1 MYYFNVL
8 LKFTLTPV
16 QEIRILFIPTT
27 MEEANALGW
36 DQFDIILITG
46 DTYID
51 SPYLGTAVIGHVL
64 MDAGYRVGV
73 IAQPDTGSG
82 IDITRLGEPRLFW
95 GVSSGSVD
103 SLVSNYT
110 ATGKRRIQDDL
121 TPGGKNT
128 RRPDRAV
135 IVYTNL
141 IRQHFKDTVPIVI
154 GGIEASLRRI
164 AHYDFRDDRVRRS
177 LLFDAKADILAYGM
191 AERTVVD
198 LAACLKSGKD
208 FHGRCGAFA
217 TSQDTPS
224 VIISNLPSFES
235 VSQDKREFLKMSQIF
250 FRNSDPVS
258 ARGMVQKHGDRYLVH
273 NPPAIPLSSEELD
286 HVYELPY
293 ERDTHPYYKK
303 MGSVR
308 ALDTIRFS
316 ITTHRGCFGGCN
328 FCSIAVHQGSA
339 IVSRS
344 EESIIR
350 EAKSFTKHP
359 GFRGII
365 ADIGGPTANM
375 YGMLCKNMTRKGTCA
390 DRRCL
395 GEHVCRGM
403 SVSHKSQISLLRKI
417 RKIPGIRKAFV
428 ASGIRHD
435 LVMADTVA
443 GEEYL
448 SEIVK
453 YHVSGQLKIA
463 PEHCVD
469 RVLDLMGKPSAESLL
484 AFRDLFIHLNKQHRK
499 KQFLTY
505 YLIAA
510 HPGSNLN
517 HMKALRSFV
526 QRELHLDPEQV
537 QIFTPLPSTW
547 STVMYYTGRDPFD
560 GSDIF
565 VERNTAEKEKQKKA
579 LGRPRK
585 N

>member
-1 MYYFNVL
+1 M
-8 LKFTLTPV
+8 
-16 QEIRILFIPTT
+16 FIPTT
-27 MEEANALGW
+27 MEEAGALGW
-36 DQFDIILITG
+36 DRFDIILITG

-51 SPYLGTAVIGHVL
+51 SPYLGTAVIGRVL
-64 MDAGYRVGV
+64 MDAGYRVGI
-73 IAQPDTGSG
+73 IAQPDTGSAA
-82 IDITRLGEPRLFW
+82 DITRLGEPRLFW

-110 ATGKRRIQDDL
+110 ATGKRRLQDDL

-154 GGIEASLRRI
+154 GGIEASLRRV
-164 AHYDFRDDRVRRS
+164 AHYDFRDDKIRRS

-191 AERTVVD
+191 AERTVTE

-208 FHGRCGAFA
+208 FHGVRGLCYIAGY
-217 TSQDTPS
+217 T
-224 VIISNLPSFES
+224 ISDYIKLPSFES
-235 VSQDKREFLKMSQIF
+235 VSQDKNEFMKMSRVF
-250 FRNSDPVS
+250 FGNCDPLS

-273 NPPAIPLSSEELD
+273 NPPAVPLSSEELD

-293 ERDTHPYYKK
+293 ERDVHPYYKK
-303 MGSVR
+303 TGSVR

-328 FCSIAVHQGSA
+328 FCSIAVHQGSE

-344 EESIIR
+344 EESVIR

-359 GFRGII
+359 AFRGII

-375 YGMLCKNMTRKGTCA
+375 YGMLCKHMARKGICA

-395 GEHVCRGM
+395 GEYVCRVM
-403 SVSHKSQISLLRKI
+403 SISHKSQISLLRKI
-417 RKIPGIRKAFV
+417 RRVPGVRKAFV

-453 YHVSGQLKIA
+453 HHISGQLKIA

-469 RVLDLMGKPSAESLL
+469 RVLDLMGKPSADVLL
-484 AFRDLFIHLNKQHRK
+484 AFRDLFVRLNRQQRK

-510 HPGSNLN
+510 HPGSTLN

-526 QRELHLDPEQV
+526 QRELHLEPEQV

-560 GSDIF
+560 GRDIF
-565 VERNTAEKEKQKKA
+565 VERNNAEKEKQKRA

-585 N
+585 D

>member
-1 MYYFNVL
+1 
-8 LKFTLTPV
+8 
-16 QEIRILFIPTT
+16 
-27 MEEANALGW
+27 
-36 DQFDIILITG
+36 
-46 DTYID
+46 
-51 SPYLGTAVIGHVL
+51 
-64 MDAGYRVGV
+64 
-73 IAQPDTGSG
+73 
-82 IDITRLGEPRLFW
+82 
-95 GVSSGSVD
+95 
-103 SLVSNYT
+103 
-110 ATGKRRIQDDL
+110 
-121 TPGGKNT
+121 
-128 RRPDRAV
+128 
-135 IVYTNL
+135 
-141 IRQHFKDTVPIVI
+141 
-154 GGIEASLRRI
+154 
-164 AHYDFRDDRVRRS
+164 
-177 LLFDAKADILAYGM
+177 
-191 AERTVVD
+191 
-198 LAACLKSGKD
+198 
-208 FHGRCGAFA
+208 
-217 TSQDTPS
+217 
-224 VIISNLPSFES
+224 
-235 VSQDKREFLKMSQIF
+235 MSQVF
-250 FRNSDPVS
+250 FSNNEPGK
-258 ARGMVQKHGDRYLVH
+258 AGGMVQKHGDRYLVH
-273 NPPAIPLSSEELD
+273 NPPAMPLSSEELD

-293 ERDTHPYYKK
+293 ERDTHPYYRQA
-303 MGSVR
+303 GDVR

-350 EAKSFTKHP
+350 EAKSFIKHR

-375 YGMLCKNMTRKGTCA
+375 YGMICKNLSRRGTCA
-390 DRRCL
+390 DKRCL

-417 RKIPGIRKAFV
+417 RTIPGIRKAFV

-443 GEEYL
+443 GKEYL

-453 YHVSGQLKIA
+453 YHISGQLKIA

-469 RVLDLMGKPSAESLL
+469 RILDLMGKPSVESLL
-484 AFRDLFIHLNKQHRK
+484 AFRDLFILLNKQQRK

-510 HPGSNLN
+510 HPGSTLN

-547 STVMYYTGRDPFD
+547 STVMYYTGRDPF
-560 GSDIF
+560 GGGDIF
-565 VERNTAEKEKQKKA
+565 VERNTAEKEKQKRA
-579 LGRPRK
+579 LGRPGR

>member
-1 MYYFNVL
+1 M
-8 LKFTLTPV
+8 
-16 QEIRILFIPTT
+16 FIPTT
-27 MEEANALGW
+27 NEEANTLGW
-36 DQFDIILITG
+36 DRFDVILITG
-46 DTYID
+46 DAYID

-64 MDAGYRVGV
+64 IDAGYRVGV

-82 IDITRLGEPRLFW
+82 IDIARLGEPRLFW

-110 ATGKRRIQDDL
+110 ATGKRRLQDDL
-121 TPGGKNT
+121 TPGGTNT

-164 AHYDFRDDRVRRS
+164 AHYDFRDDRIRRS
-177 LLFDAKADILAYGM
+177 ILFDAKADILAYGM
-191 AERTVVD
+191 AEGTVVE
-198 LAACLKSGKD
+198 LAKCLKSGKD
-208 FHGRCGAFA
+208 YQRVRGICY
-217 TSQDTPS
+217 
-224 VIISNLPSFES
+224 ISGYTISDYINLPSFEN
-235 VSQDKREFLKMSQIF
+235 VLQDNREFLKMSHIF
-250 FRNSDPVS
+250 FRNGDPVS

-273 NPPAIPLSSEELD
+273 NPPGIPLSSEELD

-328 FCSIAVHQGSA
+328 FCSIAVHQGNGV
-339 IVSRS
+339 VSRN

-350 EAKSFTKHP
+350 EAKSFTKHA

-375 YGMLCKNMTRKGTCA
+375 YGMLCKNMSRKGICT
-390 DRRCL
+390 DKHCL
-395 GEHVCRGM
+395 GERVCRGM

-417 RKIPGIRKAFV
+417 RNIPGVRKAFV

-469 RVLDLMGKPSAESLL
+469 RVLDLMGKPSVESLL
-484 AFRDLFIHLNKQHRK
+484 AFRDLFIRLNKQHRK

-510 HPGSNLN
+510 HPGSTLN

-547 STVMYYTGRDPFD
+547 STVMYYTGRDPFA
-560 GSDIF
+560 GGDIF
-565 VERNTAEKEKQKKA
+565 VERNTAEKEKQKRA
-579 LGRPRK
+579 LGRPGK
-585 N
+585 D

>member
-1 MYYFNVL
+1 M
-8 LKFTLTPV
+8 
-16 QEIRILFIPTT
+16 FIPTT

-36 DQFDIILITG
+36 DQLDIILITG

-51 SPYLGTAVIGHVL
+51 SPYLGTAVIGHIL
-64 MDAGYRVGV
+64 MDAGYRVGI

-110 ATGKRRIQDDL
+110 ATGKRRMQDDL

-164 AHYDFRDDRVRRS
+164 AHYDFRDDRIRRS
-177 LLFDAKADILAYGM
+177 ILFDSKADILAYGM

-198 LAACLKSGKD
+198 IAACLKSGRD
-208 FHGRCGAFA
+208 FRSVRGICYISAGVNENYIEI
-217 TSQDTPS
+217 PS
-224 VIISNLPSFES
+224 YERVA
-235 VSQDKREFLKMSQIF
+235 QDKREFLKMSRVF
-250 FRNSDPVS
+250 FHNNDPVS

-273 NPPAIPLSSEELD
+273 NPPALLLTPEELD
-286 HVYELPY
+286 RVFELPY
-293 ERDTHPYYKK
+293 ERDTHSFYKK
-303 MGSVR
+303 MGDVR

-339 IVSRS
+339 VVSRS

-350 EAKSFTKHP
+350 EAKSFTRHP

-375 YGMLCKNMTRKGTCA
+375 YGMLCKNMTRRGVCA
-390 DRRCL
+390 DKRCL

-403 SVSHKSQISLLRKI
+403 SVSHKSQISLLRMI
-417 RKIPGIRKAFV
+417 RKIPGVRKAFV
-428 ASGIRHD
+428 ASGIRPD

-443 GEEYL
+443 GAEYL

-453 YHVSGQLKIA
+453 HHVSGQLKIA

-469 RVLDLMGKPSAESLL
+469 RVLDLMGKPSVESLL
-484 AFRDLFIHLNKQHRK
+484 AFRDLFLRLNKQHRK

-510 HPGSNLN
+510 HPGSTLN
-517 HMKALRSFV
+517 HMKALRGFV

-560 GSDIF
+560 GGEIF
-565 VERNTAEKEKQKKA
+565 VERNTPDKEKQKKA

-585 N
+585 D

>member
-1 MYYFNVL
+1 M
-8 LKFTLTPV
+8 
-16 QEIRILFIPTT
+16 FIPTT
-27 MEEANALGW
+27 IEEANALGW
-36 DQFDIILITG
+36 DQFDIILVTG

-64 MDAGYRVGV
+64 MDAGYRVGI

-82 IDITRLGEPRLFW
+82 TDIARLGEPRLFW

-110 ATGKRRIQDDL
+110 ATGKRRMQDDL

-135 IVYTNL
+135 IVYVNL

-191 AERTVVD
+191 AERAVVD
-198 LAACLKSGKD
+198 LASCFKSGKD
-208 FHGRCGAFA
+208 FRSVRGICYISSNTIGNYIEI
-217 TSQDTPS
+217 PS
-224 VIISNLPSFES
+224 YERAAQNKS
-235 VSQDKREFLKMSQIF
+235 EFLKMSQVF
-250 FRNSDPVS
+250 FSNNEPVN
-258 ARGMVQKHGDRYLVH
+258 AGGMVQKHGDRYLVH
-273 NPPAIPLSSEELD
+273 NPPASPLSSEELD

-293 ERDTHPYYKK
+293 ERDTHPYY
-303 MGSVR
+303 GQIGDVR

-328 FCSIAVHQGSA
+328 FCSIAVHQGST

-350 EAKSFTKHP
+350 EAKSFTSHR
-359 GFRGII
+359 GFHGII

-375 YGMLCKNMTRKGTCA
+375 YGMLCKNLSRRGTCA

-417 RKIPGIRKAFV
+417 RMIPGIRKAFV

-435 LVMADTVA
+435 LVMADTV
-443 GEEYL
+443 GGKEYL

-453 YHVSGQLKIA
+453 YHISGQLKIA
-463 PEHCVD
+463 PEHCVE
-469 RVLDLMGKPSAESLL
+469 RVLDLMGKPYAESLL

-510 HPGSNLN
+510 HPGTTLN
-517 HMKALRSFV
+517 HMRALRSFV

-547 STVMYYTGRDPFD
+547 STVMYYTGRDPFS
-560 GSDIF
+560 GGDIF
-565 VERNTAEKEKQKKA
+565 VERDTSEKEKQKRA
-579 LGRPRK
+579 LGRPGK
-585 N
+585 H